1 MKKLF
6 FNYTLLL
13 LLFLTCTGFNAAA
26 QNIQVEAKLH
36 QYTIRIGDQTK
47 FFLSAHQPLKERV
60 NFPKLSD
67 TLTGK
72 VQILSVKTDTVVDQ
86 NDRNQETVTATYTIT
101 CFDEGTY
108 TIPAL
113 SFGTPAGILKSN
125 EVTLQVQTVKVDT
138 TKGIYDIKQP
148 MKVSYTFLDWLR
160 DNWLWVAIPLVVIL
174 LAIGV
179 FIYLKKRPKKEVVI
193 QVDKPLI
200 PAHIIALN
208 KLKAL
213 KEEKLWQQEQTKQY
227 YIELS
232 DVLREYLE
240 NRYAIKT
247 HEKTTDEIFAG
258 LRHISISDEYRN
270 VLRQILVLA
279 DLVKFAKE
287 KPLPAENEQSL
298 ESAMF
303 FVLKTQQTTSKVNTE
318 GGSADV

>member
-6 FNYTLLL
+6 FNYILLL
-13 LLFLTCTGFNAAA
+13 LMFLTCCFNAGA
-26 QNIQVEAKLH
+26 QNIRVEAKLH

-47 FFLSAHQPLKERV
+47 FFLSVHQPVKERV

-67 TLTGK
+67 TLIGK
-72 VQILSVKTDTVVDQ
+72 VQILSVKTDTVLDQ
-86 NDRNQETVTATYTIT
+86 NDHKQETVTATYTIT

-113 SFGTPAGILKSN
+113 SFGTAGGVLKSN

-160 DNWLWVAIPLVVIL
+160 DNWLWVVIPLVIIL

-179 FIYLKKRPKKEVVI
+179 FIYLKKRPKKKVVI
-193 QVDKPLI
+193 QIAKPII
-200 PAHIIALN
+200 PAHVIALN

-258 LRHISISDEYRN
+258 LRHISITDEYRN
-270 VLRQILVLA
+270 MLRQILVLA
-279 DLVKFAKE
+279 DLAKFAKE
-287 KPLPAENEQSL
+287 KPLPAENEQSM
-298 ESAMF
+298 ENATF
-303 FVLKTQQTTSKVNTE
+303 FVLKTQQTTSTVNTE